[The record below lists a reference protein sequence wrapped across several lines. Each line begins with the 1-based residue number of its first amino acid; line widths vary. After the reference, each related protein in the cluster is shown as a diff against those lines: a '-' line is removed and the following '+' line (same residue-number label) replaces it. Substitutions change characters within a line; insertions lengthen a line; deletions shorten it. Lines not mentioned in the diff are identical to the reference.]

1 MVLYATTK
9 HSLQKLRD
17 IHLDGKPVAIRVT
30 RDRLYVLQR
39 PSHDARHLVPGFWR
53 VYDFDGE
60 PMGDRFDVGYDPDD
74 LLLLEGG
81 RVALVLTSGHA
92 EGEENRPDPAL
103 RVFDL
108 TDPDSPK
115 LTSTVVFG
123 ERGDDPER
131 LVLSQNGTHAAVVL
145 RGTNR
150 VVSLHLSDPRHPEEL
165 GSVALASE
173 PYPYLS
179 RSESDAILMPVATDR
194 RVVDLD
200 HAVFAEGVP
209 RTGTSCLG

>member
-1 MVLYATTK
+1 M
-9 HSLQKLRD
+9 SFND
-17 IHLDGKPVAIRVT
+17 RVT
-30 RDRLYVLQR
+30 TPAISCPD
-39 PSHDARHLVPGFWR
+39 SGGFMTSTASRW
-53 VYDFDGE
+53 E
-60 PMGDRFDVGYDPDD
+60 ID
-74 LLLLEGG
+74 LMWGTIRTTCCCSKAAGL
-81 RVALVLTSGHA
+81 LVLTSGHA

-209 RTGTSCLG
+209 RPGPLAWGDSGGLVS